1 MNRNWKQTTVNM
13 LVLVSLAGQSALAAG
28 NKGFQ
33 GSQQQGHGQNPGV
46 GKGAQV
52 TRPSF
57 SVQPKVV
64 SGNGGGSFKSLPG
77 KVTAQPGTFKPVTPF
92 QPPKVLPVG
101 GFPVKPLPPLGP
113 IGPIKPPTVK
123 PPTINPFPPL
133 GPIGPIKPPTV
144 KPPIVN
150 PFPPIGPI
158 GPVKPPIVKPLPPIG
173 PIGPIGPVKPPIIN
187 PLPPIGPIGPIG
199 PIKPPVGPFPPIGP
213 LPPFPPINPNP
224 PLPPINPPFQNH
236 CHPHWGCWTG
246 WVGGWINCPT
256 VQPCLLPV
264 VSVVEVV
271 PVQTTVVVLEAARRE
286 IDLAVKEVRVVEQAT
301 AERGPLYRVFVTNKS
316 LNDLDVPTRVALL
329 GVNGE
334 QPTDDTPRAIETLK
348 SLRGG
353 ETIAMDI
360 RLPATAASYPLLL
373 VVVEVPETYVDT
385 NEQDNLA
392 QGEVARLPLA
402 VATVR

>member
-1 MNRNWKQTTVNM
+1 MNRNWKQMTASL

-33 GSQQQGHGQNPGV
+33 GGQQQGNGQNQGA

-52 TRPSF
+52 ARPSF

-77 KVTAQPGTFKPVTPF
+77 KVSAPQGTFKPVTTPF
-92 QPPKVLPVG
+92 KPPKVLPVG
-101 GFPVKPLPPLGP
+101 GFPVNPLPPLGP

-123 PPTINPFPPL
+123 PPTANPFPPL
-133 GPIGPIKPPTV
+133 GPIGPIKPP
-144 KPPIVN
+144 KVN

-158 GPVKPPIVKPLPPIG
+158 GPVKPPIV
-173 PIGPIGPVKPPIIN
+173 N
-187 PLPPIGPIGPIG
+187 PLPPIGPIG

-213 LPPFPPINPNP
+213 INPLPPIGPLPPFPPINPNP
-224 PLPPINPPFQNH
+224 PMPPVCPPHHGH

-246 WVGGWINCPT
+246 WVGGWINCPI
-256 VQPCLLPV
+256 VQPCSLPV

-271 PVQTTVVVLEAARRE
+271 PVQTTVVVLETARRE
-286 IDLAVKEVRVVEQAT
+286 IDLAVKEVRVVEKAN
-301 AERGPLYRVFVTNKS
+301 AERGPLYRVYITNKS

-353 ETIAMDI
+353 ETVAMDI
-360 RLPATAASYPLLL
+360 RLPATSASYPLLL
-373 VVVEVPETYVDT
+373 AVVEVPETYTDT
-385 NEQDNLA
+385 NEQDNVA
-392 QGEVARLPLA
+392 QGEVARLPLV
-402 VATVR
+402 VATTK